1 MPWDVSCQHSDN
13 LIRSGKLLQIFV
25 PSRSHV
31 VSVVS
36 CVSWHLSA
44 RHPEPHS
51 PVIPAPKA
59 TASWPQFLW
68 TLVYCI
74 LWCLCSP
81 SKHQNMSKPVS
92 ETILKNEQ
100 RNESTIYESLQSI
113 YKAWIWLNMQV
124 SSRFIHSGWIPR
136 LQDSYTTP
144 CSFMRFPWHMCWVFL
159 RGSNTG
165 ITFLSLEGREHSAHS
180 TTLLRLIV
188 PLRMVPQFIL
198 WLFWKSI

>member
-13 LIRSGKLLQIFV
+13 LIRTGKLLQIFV

-68 TLVYCI
+68 TLVYFGACVRFQNIKTCQNRCPKRFWKTNSATNLPSTNLYNPFTRLEYDWICRFPAVSSI
-74 LWCLCSP
+74 LAEFHGFKTATLHLAP
-81 SKHQNMSKPVS
+81 SCVFHDTCAGFSWGGQ
-92 ETILKNEQ
+92 T
-100 RNESTIYESLQSI
+100 RESLS
-113 YKAWIWLNMQV
+113 
-124 SSRFIHSGWIPR
+124 
-136 LQDSYTTP
+136 
-144 CSFMRFPWHMCWVFL
+144 
-159 RGSNTG
+159 
-165 ITFLSLEGREHSAHS
+165 
-180 TTLLRLIV
+180 
-188 PLRMVPQFIL
+188 
-198 WLFWKSI
+198 